1 MRILLILLFSF
12 FLSFQWVGSASFH
25 VMVKGSPSGNG
36 TVNNPWDL
44 QTALSHPKK
53 VSPGDT
59 IWIHGGIYEGEFLSY
74 LTGSSQAHIL
84 VRNVPGERVV
94 IDGVKYRDLHGI
106 LQIEGEHTWY
116 MGLTVTNSSPQRIEY
131 LGQVIDTEGITI
143 LGENNKVINCV
154 VHNCG
159 GNGVGFWSTA
169 LHSEVYGCII
179 YNNGSIGSS
188 RGHGHGIYSQ
198 NNEGI
203 KLIRDNILFNSFSLG
218 IHIYSE
224 GGNIQG
230 YHIEGNM
237 MFNSG
242 LPGNGFLER
251 HILVGGGRPAD
262 QITIKSNYL
271 YNRPEEY
278 AKSGIQLGYSN
289 SENLAAECSNNYL
302 GNCSFYVIKG
312 WKAVSFT
319 NNLVYTYTNSSQL
332 VDFDDYENIVNPEY
346 NNNQYFRGEF
356 SSLSFDEW
364 KQITGQDKGSSY
376 SNTLPQKTITFLR
389 KNLYE
394 PGRAH
399 LAVYNFEKLT
409 EVKVDLSDL
418 LETGSD
424 YEVYDVN
431 NLQAGPIAT
440 GVYHG
445 GSISVPMDL
454 TEVEKPQGNVPDEGQ
469 FVHTAPDFGVF
480 LITGPLGKPV
490 NQSESGSIRIL
501 NYYPNP
507 TSDLMSVDFFSSL
520 NKRVTV
526 EVVDSMGRV
535 VNSEYYFAREG
546 KNQYVVNLSGFPAG
560 FYLVNLQEDGSN
572 VSCKVIKKDFALKR

>member
-1 MRILLILLFSF
+1 MRAIIVLF
-12 FLSFQWVGSASFH
+12 FLIFTSVRWVESGSFH

-36 TVNNPWDL
+36 SVNNPWDL
-44 QTALSHPKK
+44 QTALSHPDR

-59 IWIHGGIYEGEFLSY
+59 IWIHGGTYEGEYQSY
-74 LTGSSQAHIL
+74 LTGSSQAPIL
-84 VRNVPGERVV
+84 VRNVPGENVV
-94 IDGVKYRDLHGI
+94 IDGVKYRDLNGI
-106 LQIEGEHTWY
+106 LQIEGENTWY
-116 MGLTVTNSSPQRIEY
+116 MGLTVTNSSPERIEY
-131 LGQVIDTEGITI
+131 LGQVIDTEGVTI
-143 LGENNKVINCV
+143 LGENNKLINCII
-154 VHNCG
+154 HNCG

-179 YNNGSIGSS
+179 YNNGSIGPS

-224 GGNIQG
+224 GGNIRG

-237 MFNSG
+237 MFNNG

-251 HILVGGGRPAD
+251 HILVGGGRPAE

-271 YNRPEEY
+271 YNRPEQY

-289 SENLAAECSNNYL
+289 ADNVDAVCSSNIL

-312 WKAVSFT
+312 WNSVLFS
-319 NNLVYTYTNSSQL
+319 NNLVYAYNTSSQL
-332 VDFDDYENIVNPEY
+332 LDFDEYDNITYPDYH
-346 NNNQYFRGEF
+346 NNQYFRGEF
-356 SSLSFDEW
+356 SSRTFDEW
-364 KQITGQDKGSSY
+364 KQITGQDQSSSY
-376 SNTLPQKTITFLR
+376 SSNLPQKTVTFLR

-399 LAVYNFEKLT
+399 LAVYNFEKLNAV
-409 EVKVDLSDL
+409 EVDLSDL
-418 LETGSD
+418 LEAGSG

-431 NLQAGPIAT
+431 NLQAGPIVT
-440 GVYHG
+440 GVYNG
-445 GSISVPMDL
+445 GRISVPMNL
-454 TEVEKPQGNVPDEGQ
+454 TEVEKPQGNVPDEGL

-480 LITGPLGKPV
+480 LITGPLGKPID
-490 NQSESGSIRIL
+490 QSEAASLRIL

-507 TSDLMSVDFFSSL
+507 TADLMSVDFFSSL
-520 NKRVTV
+520 NNRVTV
-526 EVVDSMGRV
+526 EVVDSMGRI
-535 VNSEYYFAREG
+535 VNSEFYFAKEG
-546 KNQYVVNLSGFPAG
+546 TNKYVVNLSAYPAG
-560 FYLVNLQEDGSN
+560 FYLINFQENHNN
-572 VSCKVIKKDFALKR
+572 VSCKVLKINFTLQR